1 MSDINIE
8 RACVNLPEEATVEYN
23 DINLIFTFQY
33 NTEGTYINL
42 PEEAIIEYNNIS
54 PAFVSNE
61 NVHFSLSDGGSN
73 ILTPVQTFCEA
84 ASTNSPETMD
94 ENNLGSPFDEANY
107 ENVDID
113 TCNGNVNMFTLKENQ
128 RFDDFDDAKPTY
140 ENMLSL

>member
-1 MSDINIE
+1 MSDMNIE
-8 RACVNLPEEATVEYN
+8 RACINLPEEATVEYN
-23 DINLIFTFQY
+23 DINLIFTSQY
-33 NTEGTYINL
+33 NTEETYINL

-54 PAFVSNE
+54 PAFVSNFL
-61 NVHFSLSDGGSN
+61 NAFISSINS
-73 ILTPVQTFCEA
+73 EA

-128 RFDDFDDAKPTY
+128 VLMTLMMLKPTY

>member
-1 MSDINIE
+1 M
-8 RACVNLPEEATVEYN
+8 VEYN
-23 DINLIFTFQY
+23 HTSPPIVSYYNIDGMCINLSEKDIVEYNNANLIFVSSFL
-33 NTEGTYINL
+33 NAFISSIN
-42 PEEAIIEYNNIS
+42 S
-54 PAFVSNE
+54 
-61 NVHFSLSDGGSN
+61 
-73 ILTPVQTFCEA
+73 EA